1 MFHIIDIFD
10 KKVKTLLEYK
20 TDIKQ
25 SRGEKPELYH
35 DGKKSTNIGD
45 CGCKKG
51 DEGQK

>member
-1 MFHIIDIFD
+1 MFYIIDIFD

-20 TDIKQ
+20 NDIKQ

-35 DGKKSTNIGD
+35 DDEKSTNIGD

-51 DEGQK
+51 EEAQK